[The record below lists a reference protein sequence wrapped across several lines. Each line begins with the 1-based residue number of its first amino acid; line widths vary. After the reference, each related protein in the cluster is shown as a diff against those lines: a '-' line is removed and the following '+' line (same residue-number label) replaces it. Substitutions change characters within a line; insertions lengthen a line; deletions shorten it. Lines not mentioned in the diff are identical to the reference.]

1 MPRSHMRSVS
11 TSEVPFQTRS
21 RFLGPLGINELRKP
35 NTHDIL
41 LVLYLAGEVGSEHID
56 NILSSARPY
65 SCSRELYSVFAP
77 ARSLRR
83 CPVRHPLVKLHG
95 PALPVINGSYLT
107 RATRDRR
114 QQRRALNFSLEVILY
129 TRPMI
134 GLNVIRTGKPSVLR
148 DDLTVIQQDENMI
161 GRLTVERIL
170 VLDEGW
176 RPSCCRLVDEHC
188 MSDSTIF

>member
-41 LVLYLAGEVGSEHID
+41 LR
-56 NILSSARPY
+56 SSIFMFSY
-65 SCSRELYSVFAP
+65 TSLLSVFAP